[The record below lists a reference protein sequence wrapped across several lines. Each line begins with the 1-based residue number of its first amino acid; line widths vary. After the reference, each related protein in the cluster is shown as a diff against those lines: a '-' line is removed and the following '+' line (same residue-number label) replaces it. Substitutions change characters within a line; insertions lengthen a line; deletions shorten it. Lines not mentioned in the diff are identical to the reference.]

1 MSFGLLTTAGLLF
14 IAGIPIETGLL
25 ASPWEAGEASLA
37 VALLGGAG
45 MFGWQY
51 RKVQSGL
58 QDLAIDES
66 AWIVKLPLTYQR
78 RKPLIVPFSEISGVK
93 LDPSPHRNKYGTRYT
108 YMVTIDLKDGTS
120 QKLTDLNQSR
130 ANSPGAWLGEK
141 FGFKISTKDLD
152 AFPDPDWYEDASVS
166 P

>member
-1 MSFGLLTTAGLLF
+1 
-14 IAGIPIETGLL
+14 
-25 ASPWEAGEASLA
+25 
-37 VALLGGAG
+37 
-45 MFGWQY
+45 
-51 RKVQSGL
+51 VQSGL

-66 AWIVKLPLTYQR
+66 ARIVKLPLTYQR